1 MVKITNGS
9 KIFEVSRGAYDSVYK
24 GLGFH
29 VVGTEPAEDKPPKEK
44 MQVSPGTEGDEE
56 DGAPGENED
65 DGETEPGENEDD
77 GETEPGE
84 GLDLDALLEKPLSQW
99 ETDELKEFVRA
110 KGIDI
115 AGAKKV
121 SRVRDIVKKYLDD
134 QAKAEA

>member
-24 GLGFH
+24 SLGFH
-29 VVGTEPAEDKPPKEK
+29 VVGTEPAEDKPLKEK
-44 MQVSPGTEGDEE
+44 TQVPPENEGDEE
-56 DGAPGENED
+56 DDTPGENEG
-65 DGETEPGENEDD
+65 DGETKS
-77 GETEPGE
+77 GE

-99 ETDELKEFVRA
+99 EPDELKEFVRA
-110 KGIDI
+110 KGIDT

-121 SRVRDIVKKYLDD
+121 SQVRGIVKKYLDD

>member
-29 VVGTEPAEDKPPKEK
+29 VVGTEPAEDKPLKERT
-44 MQVSPGTEGDEE
+44 QVPPETEGDEE
-56 DGAPGENED
+56 EDAPGEN
-65 DGETEPGENEDD
+65 GGGSETES
-77 GETEPGE
+77 GE

-99 ETDELKEFVRA
+99 EPDELKEFVRA
-110 KGIDI
+110 KGIDT

-121 SRVRDIVKKYLDD
+121 SQVRGIVKKYLDN

>member
-29 VVGTEPAEDKPPKEK
+29 VVGTEPAEVNPPKEK
-44 MQVSPGTEGDEE
+44 TQVPTDAEGEEE
-56 DGAPGENED
+56 DDTPGEAE
-65 DGETEPGENEDD
+65 

-84 GLDLDALLEKPLSQW
+84 GLDLDVLLEKPLSQW
-99 ETDELKEFVRA
+99 EPDELKEFVRA
-110 KGIDI
+110 KGIDT

-121 SRVRDIVKKYLDD
+121 SQVRGIVKKYLDD

>member
-29 VVGTEPAEDKPPKEK
+29 VVGTEPAEDKPLKERT
-44 MQVSPGTEGDEE
+44 QVPPETEGDEE
-56 DGAPGENED
+56 EDAPGEN
-65 DGETEPGENEDD
+65 GGGSETES
-77 GETEPGE
+77 GE
-84 GLDLDALLEKPLSQW
+84 GLDLDALLEKPLSKW
-99 ETDELKEFVRA
+99 EPDELKEFVRA
-110 KGIDI
+110 KGIDT

-121 SRVRDIVKKYLDD
+121 SQVRGIVKKYLDN